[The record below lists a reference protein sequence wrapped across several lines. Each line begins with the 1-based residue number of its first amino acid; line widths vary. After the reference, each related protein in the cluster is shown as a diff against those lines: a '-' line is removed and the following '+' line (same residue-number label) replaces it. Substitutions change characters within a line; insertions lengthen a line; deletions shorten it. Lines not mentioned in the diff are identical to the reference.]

1 MTINLVDTMKAQLNK
16 EVLKSRLTYLN
27 SIGILIFII
36 GLWMMYSSY
45 ISSFYFM
52 LGFSGFDA
60 SWIIRL
66 MYLSIIAVIGGYLT
80 KHAVSIIG
88 VSSVFSIIILLIGL
102 AFLIFTFWTAQ
113 VFIEMQYQ
121 FNPFTLAGIVFFGIM
136 VAISV
141 FIFGR
146 GVVGLLAIKKGGT
159 VKPMEIPSETLPP
172 QKNLHIDPPPPR
184 GNEPLPFKTC
194 PSCLS
199 MLSPQDIHCM
209 NCGKKVE

>member
-1 MTINLVDTMKAQLNK
+1 MTINLVDSMKAQLNK
-16 EVLKSRLTYLN
+16 EVLKSRFTYLN
-27 SIGILIFII
+27 IIGILIFII

-66 MYLSIIAVIGGYLT
+66 IYLSIIAVLGGYLT
-80 KHAVSIIG
+80 KQAISIIG
-88 VSSVFSIIILLIGL
+88 LSSVFSIIILLIGL

-121 FNPFTLAGIVFFGIM
+121 FNPFTLAGILFFGIM
-136 VAISV
+136 AAVSV
-141 FIFGR
+141 FFVGK
-146 GVVGLLAIKKGGT
+146 GAFGLLAIKKGGT
-159 VKPMEIPSETLPP
+159 VKPIEITSETIPP
-172 QKNLHIDPPPPR
+172 GENLHIDTTPPQE
-184 GNEPLPFKTC
+184 NEPLHVKIC

-199 MLSPQDIHCM
+199 EISPQDVHCM

>member
-1 MTINLVDTMKAQLNK
+1 MKAQLNK
-16 EVLKSRLTYLN
+16 EVLKSHLTYLN
-27 SIGILIFII
+27 IIGILIFII

-66 MYLSIIAVIGGYLT
+66 MYLSIIAVLGGYLT
-80 KHAVSIIG
+80 KHAISIIG

-121 FNPFTLAGIVFFGIM
+121 FNPFTLVGILFFGIM

-141 FIFGR
+141 FIFGK
-146 GVVGLLAIKKGGT
+146 GAFGLITLKKGGT
-159 VKPMEIPSETLPP
+159 VKPIEIKSETIPPRENLQIDTTPP
-172 QKNLHIDPPPPR
+172 QE
-184 GNEPLPFKTC
+184 NEPLQFKTC

-199 MLSPQDIHCM
+199 QISPQDIHCM